1 MQARYLAYGLAA
13 AVAAG
18 AVGAP
23 AAAAAPAAPDGYAS
37 GSWDHLAKCEAS
49 GNWHINS
56 GNGYFGG
63 LQISGHTWRAYGGG
77 AYAARAD
84 QASRSQQIAIASRV
98 LSRQGLGAWPD
109 CSARATGLGY
119 GRHHLSGGYRHHLSG
134 GYRRHAYRHAF
145 HWHRYRVH
153 LRHRHWFHAYHRW
166 IHRHHHWLHWRRYW
180 VHRHHHW
187 GR

>member
-1 MQARYLAYGLAA
+1 MQAKYLAYGLAA

-23 AAAAAPAAPDGYAS
+23 AAAAAPAAPGGYAS
-37 GSWDHLAKCEAS
+37 GSWDHLANCEAS

-56 GNGYFGG
+56 GNGYYGG
-63 LQISGHTWRAYGGG
+63 LQISGHTWHAFGGG

-84 QASRSQQIAIASRV
+84 QASRSQQIAIANRV
-98 LSRQGLGAWPD
+98 LSSQGLGAWPD

-119 GRHHLSGGYRHHLSG
+119 GRHHLSSGYSRHT
-134 GYRRHAYRHAF
+134 YRHAF
-145 HWHRYRVH
+145 RWHRYRIH

-166 IHRHHHWLHWRRYW
+166 FHGRHYRLHWRRYW
-180 VHRHHHW
+180 VHRHRHW
-187 GR
+187 VR